1 MSERQHTYI
10 AIDLKSFYASV
21 ECVERKLNSL
31 TTNLV
36 VADAARTEKTICLA
50 VSPSLKAY
58 GIPGRPR
65 LFEVVQKVKAVNAER
80 RNRAPGRQFVGDSCQ
95 APELMM
101 HPELKVSYITAP
113 PRMALYMQ
121 YSTTIYNIYLKYI
134 APEDMHVY
142 SIDEVF
148 MDVTGYLDTYRMTA
162 KELASRIVRDVLNTT
177 GITATAGIGTNLY
190 LCKVAMDIEAKHA
203 IPDENGVRIAQ
214 LDEMSYRKLLWNH
227 RPLTDFWRV
236 GRGYQKKLEAAG
248 LFTMG
253 DIARCS
259 LGGDNEYYNEELLYQ
274 MFGINAE
281 LLIDHA
287 WGFEPVTMELIKSYK
302 PENNSISSGQVL
314 QCPYDFDRAK
324 LIVREM
330 TDILVLDLVE
340 KKLTADQIVLT
351 IGYDRESLA
360 DPGVR
365 SRYRGEI
372 TVDYYGR
379 RVPKHAHGTVNL
391 GYQTS
396 STQIIMEAM
405 MELYER
411 IVNPELL
418 VRRVTVAVNHVVD
431 ETDVK
436 EEECFE
442 QMDLFT
448 DYEALERERSEREE
462 KLRKERRLQEAMLS
476 VKKKYGKN
484 AMLKGMNLQEGAM
497 TKERNR
503 QIGGHKA

>member
-162 KELASRIVRDVLNTT
+162 KELASRIVCK
-177 GITATAGIGTNLY
+177 TA
-190 LCKVAMDIEAKHA
+190 H
-203 IPDENGVRIAQ
+203 
-214 LDEMSYRKLLWNH
+214 
-227 RPLTDFWRV
+227 
-236 GRGYQKKLEAAG
+236 
-248 LFTMG
+248 
-253 DIARCS
+253 
-259 LGGDNEYYNEELLYQ
+259 
-274 MFGINAE
+274 
-281 LLIDHA
+281 
-287 WGFEPVTMELIKSYK
+287 
-302 PENNSISSGQVL
+302 
-314 QCPYDFDRAK
+314 
-324 LIVREM
+324 
-330 TDILVLDLVE
+330 
-340 KKLTADQIVLT
+340 
-351 IGYDRESLA
+351 
-360 DPGVR
+360 
-365 SRYRGEI
+365 
-372 TVDYYGR
+372 YG
-379 RVPKHAHGTVNL
+379 
-391 GYQTS
+391 
-396 STQIIMEAM
+396 
-405 MELYER
+405 
-411 IVNPELL
+411 
-418 VRRVTVAVNHVVD
+418 
-431 ETDVK
+431 
-436 EEECFE
+436 
-442 QMDLFT
+442 
-448 DYEALERERSEREE
+448 
-462 KLRKERRLQEAMLS
+462 
-476 VKKKYGKN
+476 
-484 AMLKGMNLQEGAM
+484 
-497 TKERNR
+497 
-503 QIGGHKA
+503 